1 MKRGFIYTG
10 ASTAFVLG
18 AAACGTGSTASS
30 PAPSTAPSAAT
41 GAAPSAG
48 VTRNGTTISVASTK
62 VGQVLVDGSGRTVYL
77 FEADK
82 GKDSSCYN
90 ACAQAWPPVTTAGG
104 PQSGNGASDALLGT
118 NTRTDGTTEFTYGGH
133 PLYYFIAEKKAG
145 DTTGQGINQFGA
157 KWYVLAPSGKKIDND
172 RAAVPP
178 STNHGY
184 SDALATSQ

>member
-1 MKRGFIYTG
+1 MKRGFIYIG
-10 ASTAFVLG
+10 ASTAFVLA
-18 AAACGTGSTASS
+18 AAACGTGSAASS
-30 PAPSTAPSAAT
+30 PAPNTAPSAAT

-104 PQSGNGASDALLGT
+104 PQSRNCASDALLGT
-118 NTRTDGTTEFTYGGH
+118 TTRTDGTTEVTYGGH
-133 PLYYFIAEKKAG
+133 PLYYFIADKKAG

-157 KWYVLAPSGKKIDND
+157 KWYVLAPSGKKIDTD
-172 RAAVPP
+172 QAAVPP
-178 STNHGY
+178 SAGY
-184 SDALATSQ
+184 GY